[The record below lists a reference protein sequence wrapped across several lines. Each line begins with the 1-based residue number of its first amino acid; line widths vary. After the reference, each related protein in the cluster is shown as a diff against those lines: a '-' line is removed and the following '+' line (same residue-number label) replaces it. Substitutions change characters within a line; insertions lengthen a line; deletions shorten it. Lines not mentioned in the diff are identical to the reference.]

1 MTFAHDEET
10 AGKSDGDEASAETAS
25 LPPAQADG
33 AAPGDPPTRGSGPD
47 ASRSASSEAQDDAQD
62 TQSMTAA
69 ASPEAR
75 SDEVDSGIVE
85 LIDATPTPVML
96 PILANTPPDVPASP
110 TLAAPSKRPPPLPS
124 SARPSQTR
132 AVVPPPP
139 PRPAPPLPRTTQTR
153 AVAPPTC
160 SALPVP

>member
-96 PILANTPPDVPASP
+96 PIPGTSKVKHLEENIAAASIEL
-110 TLAAPSKRPPPLPS
+110 TEQDRKELSLTS
-124 SARPSQTR
+124 
-132 AVVPPPP
+132 
-139 PRPAPPLPRTTQTR
+139 
-153 AVAPPTC
+153 
-160 SALPVP
+160 